1 MKWEHFTLLAP
12 LVNEHVRSIREEH
25 NVVIDSFDM
34 K

>member
-1 MKWEHFTLLAP
+1 MKWENFTLLA
-12 LVNEHVRSIREEH
+12 LVNEHVRLIREEH